1 MSRRKEGE
9 VTESIEQLRSLLKKS
24 RGKLW
29 APRLK
34 MLIRIVGHPDE
45 TLISIALRMG
55 YSERHIRRWWKS
67 YQDGGLERLLG
78 IGVDEIVMGDVSRS
92 ASHQGEEDGHP
103 VPRHIRDFLNGLPVT
118 DDWIQWV
125 RGMSEC
131 LKQFLGDVDRVTI
144 AVNLACDLHDI
155 DNNEPNLY
163 FTQHIGGKPTKRGMA
178 VITSRRREASHGEML
193 LQDLKKQGFPLNLYH
208 KPNYFEYYI
217 EHKAYVATI
226 ILLRKKEYPPISTD
240 TLLTMEDIRPF
251 LVFALS
257 DCIAR
262 RHRDRLDPAA
272 FNDIVSAI
280 GEKEGLSDRQTQVLF
295 HHLLGQ
301 EYNEIAVHLGIS
313 RDTVRKHVMAIH
325 YKAQVKTF
333 TELFARHLTPDRK

>member
-9 VTESIEQLRSLLKKS
+9 VTESIEQLRGLLKKS

-92 ASHQGEEDGHP
+92 ASHQGEEDGRS
-103 VPRHIRDFLNGLPVT
+103 VPRHIRDFLNGLPVV
-118 DDWIQWV
+118 DDCLVWIKSMRDRLQ
-125 RGMSEC
+125 R
-131 LKQFLGDVDRVTI
+131 FLGDVDRVVI
-144 AVNLACDLHDI
+144 SVNLACDLHDL
-155 DNNEPNLY
+155 DNNDVDIHL
-163 FTQHIGGKPTKRGMA
+163 TQHIGGQASKRGTA
-178 VITSRRREASHGEML
+178 VVTSNTHDTSKRRL
-193 LQDLKKQGFPLNLYH
+193 LKELRKQGFPLREYQQPL
-208 KPNYFEYYI
+208 YFEYHI
-217 EHKAYVATI
+217 ERKAYVGTI
-226 ILLRKKEYPPISTD
+226 ILFRNKGAQPISPETI
-240 TLLTMEDIRPF
+240 MAIEDLRPF

-262 RHRDRLDPAA
+262 QRPNPLQPHA
-272 FNDIVSAI
+272 FSEIVAAI
-280 GEKEGLSDRQTQVLF
+280 GQKENLTPRETQVLF
-295 HHLLGQ
+295 HRLLGQ
-301 EYNEIAVHLGIS
+301 DYEEIAAHLGVTP
-313 RDTVRKHVMAIH
+313 DTIHKHVGLIH
-325 YKAQVKTF
+325 RKAQASSA
-333 TELFARHLTPDRK
+333 TEIFARHMTPDRK